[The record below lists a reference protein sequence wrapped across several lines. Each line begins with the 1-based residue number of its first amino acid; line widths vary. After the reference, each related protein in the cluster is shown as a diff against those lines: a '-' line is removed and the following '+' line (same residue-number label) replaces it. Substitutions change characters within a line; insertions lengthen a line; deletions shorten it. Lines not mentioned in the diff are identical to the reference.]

1 MLAVAIHYGSG
12 IHNHQEGKI
21 ALQSVLTRV
30 VEAEERAE
38 TLLAAMEYAVIH
50 HDIYW
55 IEDWIDGDPEAM
67 AELDKWRKDNT

>member
-1 MLAVAIHYGSG
+1 
-12 IHNHQEGKI
+12 
-21 ALQSVLTRV
+21 
-30 VEAEERAE
+30 
-38 TLLAAMEYAVIH
+38 MEYAVIH